1 MSDIKGDGAATDSAG
16 LYDASRARTIDLVRH
31 ADPATP
37 VEACPGWTVGAM
49 VAHLAGGLGDF
60 LARRFDLA
68 EGDNFGERTVR
79 ERRDQ
84 SVADSLAEWE
94 KHRAMAEEMLASPMG
109 DVLVAEVIS
118 HEQDLR
124 TALDRPGA
132 REDPAVRAGL
142 RRPLQ
147 EVDKRLRESGGPA
160 IQVVVDGEPLILGAG
175 EPTTTLT
182 VSAYEL
188 LRTIGG
194 RRTREQVRALAWE
207 GDGAEAAVD
216 ALAVFG
222 SFRQGTPLPE

>member
-1 MSDIKGDGAATDSAG
+1 MSDIKGDGAATDSAE
-16 LYDASRARTIDLVRH
+16 LYDASRARVIDLVRD

-37 VEACPGWTVGAM
+37 VQACPGWTVGAM

-60 LARRFDLA
+60 LAMRFDLA
-68 EGDNFGERTVR
+68 KGDDFGERTVR

-84 SVADSLAEWE
+84 DVADSLAEWE

-109 DVLVAEVIS
+109 EVLVAEVIS

-124 TALDRPGA
+124 TALDRPGG
-132 REDPAVRAGL
+132 REDPGVRAGL

-160 IQVVVDGEPLILGAG
+160 IRVVVDGEPMTLGAG
-175 EPTTTLT
+175 EPASTLT

-194 RRTREQVRALAWE
+194 RRTRQQVRALTWE
-207 GDGAEAAVD
+207 GDGCEAAMD
-216 ALAVFG
+216 ALSMFG
-222 SFRQGTPLPE
+222 SFRETPLPE